1 MRRAILLLPAL
12 LSLAACAPAAA
23 PSVSIVDIPAH
34 EPLYTPDRVV
44 PGRLEYAPDRT
55 TFAPILTERVP
66 YPTQA
71 EANDAYRRLVA
82 GITTARH
89 VPGSVW
95 LFGCKPG
102 ALDAQ
107 TARVAPVR
115 GPAVHCATDFVDE
128 TGRHFDRETFN
139 FAYDGAVWV
148 MQPVDP
154 PRSPVPWR
162 DREGSPKDPW
172 SWVPGRDR
180 YE

>member
-1 MRRAILLLPAL
+1 MRRLVLAIPAL
-12 LSLAACAPAAA
+12 LALAACAPAS
-23 PSVSIVDIPAH
+23 PSSVTIAEIPTH

-55 TFAPILTERVP
+55 TFAPILTERVS

-82 GITTARH
+82 GDPAVRIAP
-89 VPGSVW
+89 VSIW

-102 ALDAQ
+102 ALNAQ
-107 TARVAPVR
+107 TARVVR
-115 GPAVHCATDFVDE
+115 LRDTVVHCATDVLDGS
-128 TGRHFDRETFN
+128 GRRIDRETVN

-154 PRSPVPWR
+154 PRSPVPWQ
-162 DREGSPKDPW
+162 DREGSPKDSW

>member
-1 MRRAILLLPAL
+1 MRRSILLLPAL
-12 LSLAACAPAAA
+12 LSLAACAPAAPA
-23 PSVSIVDIPAH
+23 SVAIVDIPAH

-71 EANDAYRRLVA
+71 EANDAYRRLGSGV
-82 GITTARH
+82 TAQRH
-89 VPGSVW
+89 APASIW

-107 TARVAPVR
+107 TARLARVR
-115 GPAVHCATDFVDE
+115 GPVVHCATDFLDG
-128 TGRHFDRETFN
+128 TGRHFDRETVN

-148 MQPVDP
+148 MHPVDP

-172 SWVPGRDR
+172 TWVPGRDR

>member
-1 MRRAILLLPAL
+1 MRRSVFFIPVVFG
-12 LSLAACAPAAA
+12 LAACAPVAPRSVAA
-23 PSVSIVDIPAH
+23 VDMPVH
-34 EPLYTPDRVV
+34 EPLYTPNRVV

-55 TFAPILTERVP
+55 TFAPILTERFP

-82 GITTARH
+82 GTTPTRY
-89 VPGSVW
+89 VPASVW

-107 TARVAPVR
+107 TARVARVR
-115 GPAVHCATDFVDE
+115 GPVVHCATDFLDGN
-128 TGRHFDRETFN
+128 GRPFDRAAVN

-148 MQPVDP
+148 MQAVDP

-162 DREGSPKDPW
+162 NREGSPKDPW